1 MKKFFVTGS
10 LISFFFLL
18 IFFQFNCRQNE
29 TKKEMTKE
37 EKIERGKY
45 LVSAGGCSDCHSPKV
60 MSEMGPVPDSTL
72 MLSGYHEDPLET
84 EVDPNLIQPGK
95 WVMTNN
101 SSTMWAGPWGISFA
115 ANLTPDPETGLG
127 NWTEEVFIKALRS
140 GKHMGIGRPIMPPMP
155 WPSISLLTN
164 EDLSSVFAYLQTI
177 KPIHNKVPDFI
188 PFNMI
193 KTKKM

>member
-1 MKKFFVTGS
+1 MKKFIVTGS

-18 IFFQFNCRQNE
+18 IFFQFNCQQNE
-29 TKKEMTKE
+29 VKKEMTKE

-45 LVSAGGCSDCHSPKV
+45 LVTAGGCSDCHSPKV
-60 MSEMGPVPDSTL
+60 MTSMGPVPDSTM
-72 MLSGYHEDPLET
+72 MLSGYLEDPL
-84 EVDPNLIQPGK
+84 VKDIDPNLIQPGK
-95 WVMTNN
+95 WVMSNN
-101 SSTMWAGPWGISFA
+101 SSTMWAGPWGVSFA
-115 ANLTPDPETGLG
+115 ANLTPDPETGIG

-155 WPSISLLTN
+155 WPSIRLLTD
-164 EDLSSVFAYLQTI
+164 EDLSSIFAYLQTI

-193 KTKKM
+193 KTTKM